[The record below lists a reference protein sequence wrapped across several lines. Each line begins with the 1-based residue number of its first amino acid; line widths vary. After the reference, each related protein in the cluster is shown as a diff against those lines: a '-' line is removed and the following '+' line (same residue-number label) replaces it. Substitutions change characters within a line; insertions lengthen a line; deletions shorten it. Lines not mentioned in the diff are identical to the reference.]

1 MYLAQIQRRPVRKI
15 ELVLLALQN
24 NQGYWIKLSQI
35 RVADVNPELTDLPDE
50 SLVLVN
56 FNQKRDVTKIT
67 DAVQM
72 LPTLLHSLSVRLVAL
87 EKKEPEF
94 IEWHESLTFQSA
106 ELAKRAENIAVREE
120 TCQVRETYLTVENAK
135 LETLKKAL
143 GESWERVRLEQKR
156 LEENL

>member
-56 FNQKRDVTKIT
+56 FNRKRDVTKIT

-87 EKKEPEF
+87 EKKEPDF

-106 ELAKRAENIAVREE
+106 ELAKRAENIAVRE
-120 TCQVRETYLTVENAK
+120 TYLTVENAK

-143 GESWERVRLEQKR
+143 GESWEQVRLEQKR